1 MPYTSQDLRRST
13 LKNRWLTLLVA
24 GGASVVAAAVL
35 PGPLATASPVTGAQ
49 ADAGRPVPAVIRHEV
64 TGCGRAMTLY
74 TPRTSAAGLP
84 GSALGEPGGP
94 HSILA
99 VAAQHH
105 VRWLSALDCRATRSQ
120 NRFPA
125 TPRHVAA
132 ATSGNWSGYA
142 DETDAP
148 PNYAQMYWTVPHLG
162 PVSGLGQ
169 TDYSSI
175 WPGIGSGGD
184 GELIQDGTEQNVS
197 CQVIIDGCTTG
208 SQTDYFWIEA
218 FPAEAQ
224 EEVTNLTPNPGD
236 SVAAAVYWSSSTGA
250 EFTLCDFTQNECL
263 TGSQSVPAPDIWA
276 EWIVERTGQCY
287 TRGGDV
293 SLPPLAPFGTVNV
306 TGAGY
311 DETPLGDLEYTIPE
325 EATTI
330 EYDMYDADGT
340 QLDSTSGLGSGG
352 SSFSVTWDNYGAAST
367 TTIPCPS

>member
-1 MPYTSQDLRRST
+1 M
-13 LKNRWLTLLVA
+13 KNRWLTLLVA
-24 GGASVVAAAVL
+24 GGTSVVAAAVL
-35 PGPLATASPVTGAQ
+35 PGPLATASPVTGAH

-64 TGCGRAMTLY
+64 AGCGRTMTVY
-74 TPRTSAAGLP
+74 TPRTAAAGLP
-84 GSALGEPGGP
+84 ASALGLPGGS

-99 VAAQHH
+99 AAAQHH
-105 VRWLSALDCRATRSQ
+105 VRWLSTLDCRERPAEHHRI
-120 NRFPA
+120 PA
-125 TPRHVAA
+125 TARHVAA
-132 ATSGNWSGYA
+132 SASGNWSGYV

-148 PNYAQMYWTVPHLG
+148 PNYAQMFWTVPHLG
-162 PVSGLGQ
+162 PASGLGQ

-175 WPGIGSGGD
+175 WPGIGSGSAED
-184 GELIQDGTEQNVS
+184 AELIQDGTEQDVS
-197 CQVIIDGCTTG
+197 CGSVIDGCTIG

-263 TGSQSVPAPDIWA
+263 TGSQSVPPPDIWA

-287 TRGGDV
+287 TAGGDV

-325 EATTI
+325 EATTT
-330 EYDMYDADGT
+330 EDDMYDVDGT
-340 QLDSTSGLGSGG
+340 QMDSTSGLGNGG
-352 SSFSVTWDNYGAAST
+352 TSFSVTWDNYGAAST